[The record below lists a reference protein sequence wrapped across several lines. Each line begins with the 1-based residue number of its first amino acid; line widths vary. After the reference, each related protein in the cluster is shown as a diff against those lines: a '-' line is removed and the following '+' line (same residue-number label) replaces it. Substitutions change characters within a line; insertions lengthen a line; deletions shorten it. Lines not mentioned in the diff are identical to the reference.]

1 MWPQFNVK
9 RPARRRMLTG
19 AFLCLPF
26 TNAPGKQPQA
36 PAAIVLNALC
46 YASYLSASTQL
57 LCIISAFI
65 TLYPI
70 PSTII
75 SARST
80 SAVNPLTV
88 VVTIRR
94 AFQALNADFS
104 DWHLPASD
112 IPARPVQT
120 QPDNSRLV
128 HRFSAM
134 NQERWIWFWLWLWL
148 WLWLWSPND
157 RLKPFKNPFETV

>member
-88 VVTIRR
+88 VVTIKKPSRRR
-94 AFQALNADFS
+94 AFQALNADFFG
-104 DWHLPASD
+104 LA
-112 IPARPVQT
+112 PARFGYSCQT
-120 QPDNSRLV
+120 SSNLNSRL
-128 HRFSAM
+128 
-134 NQERWIWFWLWLWL
+134 Q
-148 WLWLWSPND
+148 
-157 RLKPFKNPFETV
+157 

>member
-1 MWPQFNVK
+1 
-9 RPARRRMLTG
+9 MLTG

-46 YASYLSASTQL
+46 YASYLSASMQL

-65 TLYPI
+65 TLNPI

-88 VVTIRR
+88 VVTIKNPS
-94 AFQALNADFS
+94 LT
-104 DWHLPASD
+104 
-112 IPARPVQT
+112 ARSCGT
-120 QPDNSRLV
+120 RNRIS
-128 HRFSAM
+128 ST
-134 NQERWIWFWLWLWL
+134 RWICFLHQRKPLVITRRDSAPPSWYSIFMQI
-148 WLWLWSPND
+148 SPPGNVPD
-157 RLKPFKNPFETV
+157 KMPVPFASSRCSGTPYR

>member
-88 VVTIRR
+88 VVTIKKPS
-94 AFQALNADFS
+94 LT
-104 DWHLPASD
+104 
-112 IPARPVQT
+112 ARSSGT
-120 QPDNSRLV
+120 RSRI
-128 HRFSAM
+128 SST
-134 NQERWIWFWLWLWL
+134 RWICFLHQ
-148 WLWLWSPND
+148 
-157 RLKPFKNPFETV
+157 RKPLVITRRDSDPPS

>member
-88 VVTIRR
+88 VVTIKKPSLTARSSGTR
-94 AFQALNADFS
+94 SRIHQPDGYVSPPKETAGDNQTGLRSSFLVFDFHADF
-104 DWHLPASD
+104 AS
-112 IPARPVQT
+112 R
-120 QPDNSRLV
+120 
-128 HRFSAM
+128 
-134 NQERWIWFWLWLWL
+134 
-148 WLWLWSPND
+148 
-157 RLKPFKNPFETV
+157 